1 MNSRTT
7 DAGVKVWNAW
17 NTVPTVQSTNGN
29 KFLFELVRVALDNK
43 AYYIQTYDTPLGARW
58 IEALKDNLKQNRI
71 LEKNFCFLGWAGS
84 KRNLDFLVDELNK
97 NIAQINSYKFD
108 PLYKKINPFIRDDF
122 QYSSDLPIGKW
133 DNGDISKTLGKRLK
147 HEACN
152 LLHRYFEELQ
162 GTAWD
167 ISPYYKQADYETKYA
182 IRQLNNIC
190 HEIEGW
196 CNADRKMSYEP
207 EWMRPSQITTF
218 LNAPRMDLHDEDFDL
233 FKQNRYDREL
243 GGVYLHWSQVGKT
256 LYEVFRD
263 EHAPKMTDALC
274 SEINHQKYY
283 SGEFDVE
290 WGQTIT
296 EEQHDFKKEEM
307 DEYRAWLKEN
317 NYDWEDPKL
326 SLGYIKIGQ
335 VDLQRTFGASAT
347 FKEIYETMS
356 TNLNITSIK
365 TMSNRTIECE
375 YPYTLDSD
383 DWKQIQLEGLK
394 KGYESRSMR

>member
-1 MNSRTT
+1 MWR
-7 DAGVKVWNAW
+7 VWNAW
-17 NTVPTVQSTNGN
+17 NTEQTVPSTKEN
-29 KFLFELVRVALDNK
+29 KFLFDLVRVGLNDRS
-43 AYYIQTYDTPLGARW
+43 YYIETYDTPLGRRW
-58 IEALKDNLKQNRI
+58 IEALNDNIKQKRV
-71 LEKNFCFLGWAGS
+71 LEKNFCFLGFADS
-84 KRNLDFLVDELNK
+84 KRDLPHLVRELNK
-97 NIAQINSYKFD
+97 SVEQINSFTFNTPYE
-108 PLYKKINPFIRDDF
+108 KIHPFVADDF
-122 QYSSDLPIGKW
+122 QYSKNLPIGK
-133 DNGDISKTLGKRLK
+133 DDDGKHKGLQLK
-147 HEACN
+147 HDSCN

-167 ISPYYKQADYETKYA
+167 ISKYYKQANIKTKYA

-190 HEIEGW
+190 HEIESW
-196 CNADRKMSYEP
+196 VLSYRKSVIDP
-207 EWMRPSQITTF
+207 DWIRPSQITTF
-218 LNAPRMDLHDEDFDL
+218 LNAPRTELHEEDFEL

-256 LYEVFRD
+256 LFEVFRD
-263 EHAPKMTDALC
+263 EHAPKMTDTLC

-283 SGEFDVE
+283 SGEFDIE

-296 EEQHDFKKEEM
+296 EDTNEFKKQEM

-335 VDLQRTFGASAT
+335 VDLQRTFGSSAT

-356 TNLNITSIK
+356 KNLNISNIK

-383 DWKQIQLEGLK
+383 DWQQIQMESLRQ
-394 KGYESRSMR
+394 GYGSRSMR

>member
-1 MNSRTT
+1 VQNTEP
-7 DAGVKVWNAW
+7 
-17 NTVPTVQSTNGN
+17 TVPSTQKN
-29 KFLFELVRVALDNK
+29 KFLFELVRVGLNDR
-43 AYYIQTYDTPLGARW
+43 AYYIQTYDTPLGHRW
-58 IEALKDNLKQNRI
+58 IEALKDNLKQKRI
-71 LEKNFCFLGWAGS
+71 LEKNFCFLGWADS
-84 KRNLDFLVDELNK
+84 KRDLSYLVKELNK
-97 NIAQINSYKFD
+97 SVEQINSFTFD
-108 PLYKKINPFIRDDF
+108 PSYEKIHLFVPDNF

-167 ISPYYKQADYETKYA
+167 MSKYYKQADYETKYA
-182 IRQLNNIC
+182 IRQLNNLC
-190 HEIEGW
+190 HEIESW
-196 CNADRKMSYEP
+196 VNADRKKAMEP
-207 EWMRPSQITTF
+207 EWVRPSQITTF
-218 LNAPRMDLHDEDFDL
+218 LNAPRHNLHEEDFEL
-233 FKQNRYDREL
+233 FKQNRYDRDL

-283 SGEFDVE
+283 SGEFDIE
-290 WGQTIT
+290 WGATIT
-296 EEQHDFKKEEM
+296 EDQHDFKKEEM
-307 DEYRAWLKEN
+307 DEYRAWLKDN
-317 NYDWEDPKL
+317 GYDWEDPKL

-356 TNLNITSIK
+356 NNLNITSIK
-365 TMSNRTIECE
+365 TMSNRTIECA

-383 DWKQIQLEGLK
+383 DWRQIQMEGLK
-394 KGYESRSMR
+394 KGYESRSVR

>member
-1 MNSRTT
+1 MVDVGWR
-7 DAGVKVWNAW
+7 VWNAW
-17 NTVPTVQSTNGN
+17 NTEQTVPSTKDHS
-29 KFLFELVRVALDNK
+29 KFLFELVRVGLNDK
-43 AYYIQTYDTPLGARW
+43 AYYIQTYDTTLGKRW
-58 IEALKDNLKQNRI
+58 IEALKDNLKQKRI
-71 LEKNFCFLGWAGS
+71 LEKNFCFLGFADS
-84 KRNLDFLVDELNK
+84 KRNLTHLVSELNK
-97 NIAQINSYKFD
+97 SVEQINSFTFSPAYE
-108 PLYKKINPFIRDDF
+108 KIHPFVGDDF
-122 QYSSDLPIGKW
+122 QYSSSLPIGK
-133 DNGDISKTLGKRLK
+133 GPMCLGLKLK
-147 HEACN
+147 HDTCN

-162 GTAWD
+162 GTAW
-167 ISPYYKQADYETKYA
+167 SMSAFYKQADVDTKYA

-190 HEIEGW
+190 HEIESW
-196 CNADRKMSYEP
+196 VNADRKNAFEP

-218 LNAPRMDLHDEDFDL
+218 LNAPRYDLHEEDFEL

-263 EHAPKMTDALC
+263 EHAPVMTEALC

-290 WGQTIT
+290 WGQTVT
-296 EEQHDFKKEEM
+296 EKQDFKKEEM
-307 DEYRAWLKEN
+307 DEYRAWLKDN
-317 NYDWEDPKL
+317 GYDWEDPKL

-356 TNLNITSIK
+356 NNLNITSIK
-365 TMSNRTIECE
+365 AMSNRTIECE

-383 DWKQIQLEGLK
+383 DWRQIQMEGLK
-394 KGYESRSMR
+394 RGYESRSMR